1 MGVQA
6 PTIEILHAG
15 LWIRNSEVRIP
26 FRYGKACL
34 TKCPQAVL
42 RIDLRVNGSTVS
54 GFSGDC
60 LPPSWFDKTPGKSYE
75 LQICEMIEIIEY
87 ANQVAVNCGH
97 SKFWPLWREVYTEV
111 QSEGGRR
118 NLPELLSSF
127 GIALVERALIDGI
140 GRALGTSFFDLMKL
154 NMLGMRAA
162 DIHPE
167 LEQLATGEWLP
178 EKPSANIAVRH
189 TVGLS
194 DPLTRA
200 DIAGNQHLNDGRPE
214 SLEEYIEDSGIH
226 FLKVKVRNVL
236 ELDLQRICTIAT
248 LIERRHGEH
257 YSVTLDGNE
266 QYDNTACLG
275 GLLEA
280 IQGKEHLRVFWNN
293 VLLIE
298 QPFNRTVAMSE
309 KVCSELNE
317 LTSKKIII
325 DESDGKLE
333 SYKDAYRLGYR
344 GVSSKACKGA
354 VKSVL
359 NAGLVH
365 LQNKSDP
372 NSTVMTGEDLC
383 CVGMVSLQQDLAL
396 VSSLG
401 LSHVEKN
408 GHHYHPGLCYLGDHA
423 NWALQDHETLYEPI
437 RDVVSPKIVDGR
449 FNVTSLNCAGFGV
462 ERMHSLD
469 GFVLSKDWKY
479 SSLDISD

>member
-1 MGVQA
+1 MTVDA

-75 LQICEMIEIIEY
+75 LQITEMINVIEH
-87 ANQVAVNCGH
+87 AKQVAVNCEH
-97 SKFWPLWREVYTEV
+97 SLFWPLWREVYTEV
-111 QSEGGRR
+111 QSDGTRR
-118 NLPELLSSF
+118 KLPELLSSF

-140 GRALGTSFFDLMKL
+140 GRALGVSFFDLMKL
-154 NMLGMRAA
+154 NLLGIRAS

-167 LEQLATGEWLP
+167 LEKSSTGEWLP
-178 EKPSANIAVRH
+178 EKPSASIAVRH

-194 DPLTRA
+194 DPLTIA
-200 DIAGNQHLNDGRPE
+200 DVFESQQLNDGRPE
-214 SLEEYIEDSGIH
+214 SLEEYIENSGIH
-226 FLKVKVRNVL
+226 FLKVKVRNEL
-236 ELDLQRICTIAT
+236 ELDLQRLCTIAE
-248 LIERRHGEH
+248 LIERRHGDN

-266 QYDNTACLG
+266 QYDNTDCLG
-275 GLLEA
+275 ELLEG
-280 IQGKEHLRVFWNN
+280 IQGKEQLRVFWNN

-298 QPFNRTVAMSE
+298 QPFNRTVAISE
-309 KVCSELNE
+309 KVCSELDQ

-325 DESDGKLE
+325 DESDGTLE

-354 VKSVL
+354 VKSIL

-365 LQNKSDP
+365 LQNKREP
-372 NSTVMTGEDLC
+372 ESTVMTGEDLC

-396 VSSLG
+396 VSTLG

-408 GHHYHPGLCYLGDHA
+408 GHHYHPGLYYLGDHA

-437 RDVVSPKIVDGR
+437 NDVVSPKIVDGR
-449 FNVTSLNCAGFGV
+449 FDVTSLNCAGFGI

-469 GFVLSKDWKY
+469 GFVSSKDWEY
-479 SSLDISD
+479 SSLGISE